1 VKPPKQ
7 APQVQNTP
15 THLFKDMEKS
25 FFEEREEIHNAIERE
40 KLLERAGR
48 CTQNRVIAKYYD
60 IYRSEMLKFES
71 AVRIKKQEQKKE
83 IRTDEYLSNR
93 GHYNDVIKHS
103 QDFEQRFRKR

>member
-1 VKPPKQ
+1 M
-7 APQVQNTP
+7 P

-40 KLLERAGR
+40 KLLDRAGR

-60 IYRSEMLKFES
+60 IYRAEMRKFES
-71 AVRIKKQEQKKE
+71 DVRIKKQSQTKE
-83 IRTDEYLSNR
+83 IRTDEYLTNK
-93 GHYNDVIKHS
+93 GHYIEVIKHS